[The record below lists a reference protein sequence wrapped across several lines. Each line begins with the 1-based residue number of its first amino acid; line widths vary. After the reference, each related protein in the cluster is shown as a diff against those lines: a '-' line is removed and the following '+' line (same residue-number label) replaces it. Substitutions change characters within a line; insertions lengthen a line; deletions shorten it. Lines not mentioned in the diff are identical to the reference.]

1 MFSLSLYFFRMSL
14 SDSSHDSNGCGS
26 ANYKMRVENRIVEG
40 KQRNLQS
47 LFGNKTN
54 GQGSI
59 FGESEEKGWY
69 YLPRSSPVISR
80 SQEKKM
86 KKLRNNKVFHE
97 HTDESLQKRQAP
109 SWVRLLKTPQNIFPE
124 EQTIPTPSTSQVLL
138 LDSHCAPA
146 AVMDIKCSDKQ
157 RNLSLGFSESQ
168 SSSCEEHELL
178 NTGASP
184 LEKGNL
190 TCLNKCMTLG
200 HRHTHTPTHMRE

>member
-1 MFSLSLYFFRMSL
+1 
-14 SDSSHDSNGCGS
+14 
-26 ANYKMRVENRIVEG
+26 MRVENQIVEG

-47 LFGNKTN
+47 LFGNITN

-59 FGESEEKGWY
+59 SGESEEKVCY
-69 YLPRSSPVISR
+69 YLPRSSPVISQ

-97 HTDESLQKRQAP
+97 HTDESVQKRQAP

-124 EQTIPTPSTSQVLL
+124 EQTIPTPSTSSQVLL
-138 LDSHCAPA
+138 LDSHC

-168 SSSCEEHELL
+168 SSSFEEHELL

-200 HRHTHTPTHMRE
+200 HRHTHTHMRE